1 MPRPR
6 GGLREDFHD
15 LVEQC
20 FYDPHP
26 DEGTEYPCKEEL
38 LRQLRGLRHVH
49 YPRRRSPDRA
59 CSDLVRHLTARP
71 SSRVSAALHRIGISL
86 ELREWGPD
94 LILKAFRDLDTAF
107 FASTLSGRTTVQWKS
122 DRELCARGDVGIYGI
137 TYEPRRES
145 DPTRIFLNAEVI
157 FMDGSVGHFKQMW
170 GTVSTSLWSLEI

>member
-26 DEGTEYPCKEEL
+26 HEGTRYPCKEED
-38 LRQLRGLRHVH
+38 LRQLQRLRHVH
-49 YPRRRSPDRA
+49 YPRRRSPDKA

-71 SSRVSAALHRIGISL
+71 SSRVSAALRRIEISL

-107 FASTLSGRTTVQWKS
+107 FASTLSGRTTVKWKS
-122 DRELCARGDVGIYGI
+122 DRELCAKGKEGVYGV
-137 TYEPRRES
+137 TYSPRKGS
-145 DPTRIFLNAEVI
+145 GPQRIVLNAERI
-157 FMDGSVGHFKQMW
+157 FKEGSVGHFKQMW
-170 GTVSTSLWSLEI
+170 GTVSTSLLVV